1 MPVTDEGENVEKR
14 KVKKGQVICRDN
26 TRGEEMYII
35 LSGQVWVYKTINE
48 ERISLATMSK
58 NDFFGELC
66 LLLGGPRTA
75 TVEASEDVELLVI
88 NKETLL
94 KNIQE
99 DPQLA
104 LRMLIRLAKRLEKSN
119 NLITSLEGEVSSLK
133 IIYAVK

>member
-1 MPVTDEGENVEKR
+1 VEKR

>member
-1 MPVTDEGENVEKR
+1 MEKR

-48 ERISLATMSK
+48 EKISLATMSK

-94 KNIQE
+94 KKIQK

-104 LRMLIRLAKRLEKSN
+104 LRMLTRMAKRIERSN

>member
-1 MPVTDEGENVEKR
+1 MEKR